1 MTFPKSLI
9 LTKTFYPFATTWMNL
24 KEIMLSEISPQKGKI
39 FHNYYHDGVSKIVR
53 LTKAEIKL
61 AENRMVVPRT
71 YVWDSAANSQLN
83 GGIPCEQNPYLV
95 LYFCTSNSI
104 TNR

>member
-61 AENRMVVPRT
+61 AENRMVVAR
-71 YVWDSAANSQLN
+71 V
-83 GGIPCEQNPYLV
+83 
-95 LYFCTSNSI
+95 
-104 TNR
+104 